1 MMRSRKYP
9 VVAAAAAV
17 VLATSALKAQTQVYN
32 FETLYDSGNVPD
44 PAGTF
49 PDDFQKNGAGTTV
62 SQSTIGLTDGDTNSM
77 EIVQNSTAGFTG
89 AITQLLPEAI
99 DDVNTVAIS
108 ADVTIP
114 ANENFTGTFVRMGII
129 QFGTD
134 GTANGGGQE
143 AQTVANSEVNLDI
156 PAGTYHLTIPLIA
169 IFDPVSFNSNVPF
182 STIFNAN
189 NGELMPTSFE
199 FYINKSLTSGY
210 TTYIDNVT
218 AIGPSVNAT
227 WSNSTGGSWSNSGFW
242 NGGIPQQPL
251 DTANLNTAIGAN
263 STIDL
268 DGNRAMAALNINSSN
283 QYTIAQGSGGTLTL
297 DAGGSNTSTI
307 TVSNGS
313 HTISAPVDFN
323 TSTTVTVNNSGN
335 TLNIT
340 GPITGIGGLTVAGNG
355 TLAVSGANSYIGG
368 TTVSSGTL
376 LVGSSQSLPTL
387 NAVVNIASGAKMEIA
402 PNVGGVT
409 LQLPNIATGGILD
422 VGNNHLFIDY
432 GTGTDPISSIQALL
446 KSGYAGNHWN
456 GTGIDSS
463 AAATTSTSYGLGYAD
478 SADPGNPAG
487 LPSGTIEIKYTLLG
501 DANLSG
507 VVDGT
512 DFGIVAANF
521 NKGVSSWDQGDFN
534 YDNVVDGTD
543 FGDLASNF
551 NKGASSAASW
561 AALEAFAAANG
572 LLADVPEPTTMSL
585 GLLIGAGVA
594 MRRRRR

>member
-1 MMRSRKYP
+1 MRSRKSP

-17 VLATSALKAQTQVYN
+17 VLATSAVKAQTLVYN
-32 FETLYDSGNVPD
+32 FETLYDSNNVPD

-49 PDDFQKNGAGTTV
+49 PDDFQKNGAGTTIT
-62 SQSTIGLTDGDTNSM
+62 QSTIGLTGGDTNSM
-77 EIVQNSTAGFTG
+77 EFQQTAPQFFTG
-89 AITQLLPEAI
+89 AITNVVPEAI
-99 DDVNTVAIS
+99 DDVKTVAIS

-114 ANENFTGTFVRMGII
+114 ATENFTGTFVRMGII

-134 GTANGGGQE
+134 GTTPGQE
-143 AQTVANSEVNLDI
+143 AQTVANSEVNLDL

-169 IFDPVSFNSNVPF
+169 ISDPVSFNSNVPF

-189 NGELMPTSFE
+189 NGELTPTSFE
-199 FYINKSLTSGY
+199 FYINKSETSAF

-218 AIGPSVNAT
+218 AIGPSVTGT
-227 WSNSTGGSWSNSGFW
+227 WANSTGGSWSNTGFW
-242 NGGIPQQPL
+242 TGGVPQQPL
-251 DTANLNTAIGAN
+251 DIANLNTAITGN
-263 STIDL
+263 STITL
-268 DGNRAMAALNINSSN
+268 NGNHSMGALNFNSSN
-283 QYTIAQGSGGTLTL
+283 QYTIAQGTGGTLTM

-323 TSTTVTVNNSGN
+323 TNTTITVNNAGN
-335 TLNIT
+335 ALNIT
-340 GPITGIGGLTVAGNG
+340 GPITGTGGLTVAGNG
-355 TLAVSGANSYIGG
+355 TVAVSGVNSYIGG

-376 LVGSSQSLPTL
+376 LVGSAQSLPTS
-387 NAVVNIASGAKMEIA
+387 NAVVNIAAGAKMEIA

-409 LQLPNIATGGILD
+409 LQLPNIASGGILD
-422 VGNNHLFIDY
+422 IGNNHLIINY
-432 GTGTDPISSIQALL
+432 GTGTDPISSIEAFI
-446 KSGYAGNHWN
+446 KSGYAGGLWN
-456 GTGIDSS
+456 GPGIDSS
-463 AAATTSTSYGLGYAD
+463 AAAANAGVYGVGYAD

-487 LPSGTIEIKYTLLG
+487 LASGTIEIKYTLLG

-512 DFGIVAANF
+512 DFGILAANF
-521 NKGVSSWDQGDFN
+521 NKGVTGWDQGDFN

-543 FGDLASNF
+543 FGFLAANF
-551 NKGASSAASW
+551 NKGASGAAAW
-561 AALEAFAAANG
+561 QAVEAFAAANG

-594 MRRRRR
+594 VRRRRR